1 MNEVMSKIDEQGADY
16 VFIGLGFPKQEHI
29 ALEMFRRLRSSG
41 KPLPKT
47 FLLGASFEFYWG
59 TKKRAPM
66 FYQRMGI
73 EFVHRIIS
81 EPRRLAKRYLWDDL
95 PFLGIA
101 ISELRKKP

>member
-1 MNEVMSKIDEQGADY
+1 
-16 VFIGLGFPKQEHI
+16 LGFPKQEHI